1 MCSLFKYKNVDRN
14 ADLMVA
20 EMAGQLQEVD
30 VEEGVRARMTGST
43 LSAVPLEGLPRQLH
57 QCFNVALKERAGKQV
72 VLFFVCACVRI
83 AGAKHV
89 SSEWFSYSRD
99 IL

>member
-1 MCSLFKYKNVDRN
+1 
-14 ADLMVA
+14 MVA

-43 LSAVPLEGLPRQLH
+43 PSAMPLEGLPRQLH
-57 QCFNVALKERAGKQV
+57 QCFDVALKERAGKQV
-72 VLFFVCACVRI
+72 FFFVCACVRI

-89 SSEWFSYSRD
+89 SSEWFSYCHD